1 MWNKC
6 INHEGGGQVSHLKSE
21 CSNATSA
28 LHWKEM
34 LAWCSPTCLS
44 LSGTHLTRCPVQL
57 LGGHGIWPLICQERH
72 EREEALKRTMK
83 VMVKQKPSQG
93 DKWRR
98 SCGLGRSDPRI
109 CQGCGI
115 FKASCSSS
123 CTPLCS
129 QLGWRRARK
138 SEQILPTVVDPTW
151 ENYKFSNMGVHSIVK
166 SNKTASS
173 HRLQHNIL
181 FIPPSPFP
189 VTSKNILVWYMCFRY
204 SSSLWA

>member
-1 MWNKC
+1 MWNKY
-6 INHEGGGQVSHLKSE
+6 INHEGGGQISHLKSG
-21 CSNATSA
+21 CRNASSV

-44 LSGTHLTRCPVQL
+44 LGGNHLTCCPVRL
-57 LGGHGIWPLICQERH
+57 LGGHGIWPLICQERD
-72 EREEALKRTMK
+72 EGEEALKRTI
-83 VMVKQKPSQG
+83 
-93 DKWRR
+93 KWRYSR
-98 SCGLGRSDPRI
+98 SHLRETSDEEAMGWGGVTHRI

-115 FKASCSSS
+115 FKASYSSN

-129 QLGWRRARK
+129 QLGWRRARR

-189 VTSKNILVWYMCFRY
+189 VTSKNILVWYMCLRY